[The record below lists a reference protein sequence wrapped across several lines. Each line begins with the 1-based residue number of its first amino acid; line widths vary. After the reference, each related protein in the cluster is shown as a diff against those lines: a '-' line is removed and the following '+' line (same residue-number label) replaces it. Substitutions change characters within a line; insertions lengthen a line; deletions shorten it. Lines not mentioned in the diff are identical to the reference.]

1 MHYARGQVVQD
12 VGAMDAEPRAGS
24 RCQHRFRAVGDRG
37 RSPRN
42 PGRGFESYRPCQIA
56 YLKSVLAAGHE
67 EIIKWEILAVLGRGA
82 RVQVDSCPA
91 CSPIRN
97 RRGRVESQGRA
108 LTCCD
113 AFACEQSTVVT
124 QPLQSAVR
132 PSAELLT
139 IADSDPQCSVPQP
152 NGSWRGCGLLPG
164 QACPSSGRNPGSPQ
178 PFGPDFSSQRRV
190 GPPRTRSA
198 RPETRKNCQP
208 CLFYS
213 KAGRRTPRN
222 PDSPGEG
229 LSEATAGATTC
240 LRTKSY
246 ACARLLS
253 MRRIASAGV
262 GGQNAI
268 RIWSG

>member
-1 MHYARGQVVQD
+1 
-12 VGAMDAEPRAGS
+12 MDAAPRAGS
-24 RCQHRFRAVGDRG
+24 RCRHRFRAFLG
-37 RSPRN
+37 PR
-42 PGRGFESYRPCQIA
+42 PVSKTAGRGFESCRPCQFA
-56 YLKSVLAAGHE
+56 YPKSVLAAAHG
-67 EIIKWEILAVLGRGA
+67 EIIKRETLAVLGREA
-82 RVQVDSCPA
+82 RVQVVLCQA
-91 CSPIRN
+91 CSLSEIEV
-97 RRGRVESQGRA
+97 GRAESRGRA

-113 AFACEQSTVVT
+113 AFACEQSTVAT

-139 IADSDPQCSVPQP
+139 IADSDPQCSAPQP

-178 PFGPDFSSQRRV
+178 PFGPDFTSQRRV

-229 LSEATAGATTC
+229 LSEATAGATSC
-240 LRTKSY
+240 PRTKSY

-253 MRRIASAGV
+253 MRRIASAGHGPV
-262 GGQNAI
+262 TS
-268 RIWSG
+268 RSS